1 MDADWPVEGRGPQG
15 AGGSRGCVLA
25 LSSCPLST
33 RECEHPWIGV
43 WVGRQ
48 HVADDR
54 YYILFPFT
62 KCPFSTFYKTDGPA
76 SLPLFQNFQ
85 GSCPQVP
92 MILPDN
98 PVSSPPTSLCPVA
111 LGPFRLRP
119 SLPGPLQRHLLVCG
133 QHCSWCARNPA
144 MAPPVPCQL
153 LSLIP
158 RSSLSMAPAPTLLSA
173 SSPVSH
179 LEIGTCCP
187 SLPSLEPPMTNESWS
202 LRT

>member
-15 AGGSRGCVLA
+15 ADGSRGCILA

-33 RECEHPWIGV
+33 HECEHPWIGV

-48 HVADDR
+48 HVADDSC
-54 YYILFPFT
+54 YILFPFT
-62 KCPFSTFYKTDGPA
+62 KCPFSKLMGQQACPSFRISKGPA
-76 SLPLFQNFQ
+76 PKTQSFCQTTLSHLH
-85 GSCPQVP
+85 
-92 MILPDN
+92 
-98 PVSSPPTSLCPVA
+98 PPLCPVA
-111 LGPFRLRP
+111 HGPFRLRP
-119 SLPGPLQRHLLVCG
+119 SLHGPLQRCLLVHG

-144 MAPPVPCQL
+144 RAPPIPCHR

-158 RSSLSMAPAPTLLSA
+158 RSSLSMAPAPTLPSA

-187 SLPSLEPPMTNESWS
+187 SLPSLEPAMTNESWS